1 MEDIHRLWCL
11 LLRYDFPHLLHVPR
25 DSRQDSRRGRHRLRS
40 NVAPWRSKNVQVDFD
55 ERIRRVA
62 EKERNGEHIEQI
74 IDEDRKENSMD
85 YKEVV

>member
-1 MEDIHRLWCL
+1 MYPETQGKTLEEVAIV
-11 LLRYDFPHLLHVPR
+11 FE
-25 DSRQDSRRGRHRLRS
+25 S